1 MFVFFVLEGCASD
14 EFSSRCASSSLPSLY
29 AGSLFGS
36 SSPLSTSV
44 CHPAF
49 RLTLIQSARLFRLSS
64 IKKNSATLAFLYL
77 PPNRT
82 SGPYCIFPSD
92 LISISTLPFI
102 FLQWLGYFNSAV
114 NPFLY
119 TFFNPEFRMA
129 FKIMF
134 KSCRNQS

>member
-1 MFVFFVLEGCASD
+1 MCILVVAFIICWFPFWILVTALHICLPSCLSPHINTIGTAFQVVIYKKKFGYSCI
-14 EFSSRCASSSLPSLY
+14 SLPTTKS
-29 AGSLFGS
+29 FN
-36 SSPLSTSV
+36 
-44 CHPAF
+44 
-49 RLTLIQSARLFRLSS
+49 Q
-64 IKKNSATLAFLYL
+64 
-77 PPNRT
+77 
-82 SGPYCIFPSD
+82 IFPSD
-92 LISISTLPFI
+92 LILISTLPFI